1 VKRVVLVAAVIVLAL
16 VGVGIVALLRDDDG
30 GKTVATVSGHRITSD
45 DLTLAVDHFH
55 EEADR
60 EGHAFPAKGTNEYE
74 QVEKLALRLLIDRA
88 AIEAA
93 ASRLGVH
100 VTDAQV
106 DTRLAGSPRESEGGG
121 DVRIKAEAAFRRAT
135 IRIQLITEG
144 VFRKLTA
151 DIQVEP
157 SEVRAYY
164 RRHRS
169 LYGSTP
175 YAKVAPAIRSQ
186 LLAVRKNAALA
197 RWLAQV
203 RRSEPKT

>member
-1 VKRVVLVAAVIVLAL
+1 VKRVVLVAAVVALAL

-30 GKTVATVSGHRITSD
+30 GKTVATVSGHRITSE
-45 DLTLAVDHFH
+45 DLTLAVEHFH

-60 EGHAFPAKGTNEYE
+60 EGHDFPAKGTKEYE

-100 VTDAQV
+100 VTDAEV
-106 DTRLAGSPRESEGGG
+106 EAYLARSPPESEGGG

-135 IRIQLITEG
+135 ARNQLITGG
-144 VFRKLTA
+144 VFQKLTA
-151 DIQVEP
+151 GIRVAP
-157 SEVRAYY
+157 SDVRDYY
-164 RRHRS
+164 RRNRA
-169 LYGSTP
+169 LYGSAA
-175 YAKVAPAIRSQ
+175 YAEVAHSIASQ
-186 LLAVRKNAALA
+186 LLAQRKNAALA
-197 RWLAQV
+197 HWLTQV

>member
-1 VKRVVLVAAVIVLAL
+1 
-16 VGVGIVALLRDDDG
+16 
-30 GKTVATVSGHRITSD
+30 
-45 DLTLAVDHFH
+45 
-55 EEADR
+55 
-60 EGHAFPAKGTNEYE
+60 
-74 QVEKLALRLLIDRA
+74 
-88 AIEAA
+88 
-93 ASRLGVH
+93 VH

-135 IRIQLITEG
+135 TRIQLITEG
-144 VFRKLTA
+144 VSRKLTA
-151 DIQVEP
+151 NIQVAP
-157 SEVRAYY
+157 SEMRDYY

-186 LLAVRKNAALA
+186 LLAVRKNAALT